1 MKFPPIAIWVAL
13 FAVLACAAEGRG
25 FGSIYCAEA
34 AVNVCETQASI
45 AAFSMETAPSSSLA
59 CDFQRTLG
67 TMASDDASAPD
78 WEMSTLLVTV
88 DPSRV
93 PNPSPARAAIVIWG
107 LQSPSLMLDSA
118 RQPLASD
125 SPDRWDPSPGMRLS
139 FCLAPHAPPLRA

>member
-34 AVNVCETQASI
+34 AVSVCETQASI
-45 AAFSMETAPSSSLA
+45 AAFSMGTAPSSSLA

-78 WEMSTLLVTV
+78 RGTPTLLVTV
-88 DPSRV
+88 APSRV
-93 PNPSPARAAIVIWG
+93 PIPSPAGGAVVIWG
-107 LQSPSLMLDSA
+107 PEFPSLMLDSA

-125 SPDRWDPSPGMRLS
+125 APDRWAPSPGMRLS
-139 FCLAPHAPPLRA
+139 CCLAPHAPPAGT